1 MIPLAVYS
9 VIEVTQ
15 IIKQMITSTAPLQDL
30 TIRGE
35 ISNFSKPASG
45 HLYFT
50 LKDEKARLRIVMF
63 AGKARFLRFR
73 PADGMSVVVHGA
85 LDVFERSGDYQLYAD
100 DLQPDG
106 LGALYLAFEQVKERL
121 LAEGLFDAQKKKA
134 LPAFPKAV
142 ALITSATGAAV
153 RDMIITLRRRY
164 PLAHVYVVPV
174 AVQGDDASKQIAR
187 GIQVADKFQL
197 ADVMIV
203 GRGGGSFEELFSFNT
218 EIVARAISAATIPVV
233 SAVGHE
239 TDTTIADFVADI
251 RAATP
256 TAAAELVSPD
266 VAQLL
271 QHIERL
277 QMRLQDAITHQ
288 IASLRTHVDT
298 LAQTRFMTDPMRYVS
313 VRQERIDRLEKH
325 IQELLKNEVAKRQKT
340 LTSLELRFA
349 HVSPTRRLDV
359 AHVRLESL
367 QDRLQ
372 FALKGTMQKRTT
384 ALVTTIERL
393 ELLSPLSVMKRGY
406 AVIYDQS
413 KRVLKSAATVQP
425 GDIIRVDMAD
435 SWLDCQVWGV
445 YDRD

>member
-1 MIPLAVYS
+1 MTVYS

-45 HLYFT
+45 HMYFT

-73 PADGMSVVVHGA
+73 PTDGMSVIVHGA

-106 LGALYLAFEQVKERL
+106 LGALFLSFEQVKERL
-121 LAEGLFDAQKKKA
+121 LAEGLFDAQKKKS
-134 LPAFPKAV
+134 LPSFPKAV
-142 ALITSATGAAV
+142 ALVTSATGAAV

-164 PLAHVYVVPV
+164 PLANVYVIPV
-174 AVQGDDASKQIAR
+174 AVQGDDAPNQIAQ
-187 GIQVADKFQL
+187 GIHVADKYQL

-218 EIVARAISAATIPVV
+218 EIVARAIAAAKMPVV

-239 TDTTIADFVADI
+239 TDTTISDFVADI

-266 VAQLL
+266 AAQLL
-271 QHIERL
+271 QHVERL
-277 QMRLQDAITHQ
+277 QMRSQDAITQRIVTLH
-288 IASLRTHVDT
+288 THVDT
-298 LAQTRFMTDPMRYVS
+298 LAKTRFLTDPMRFVS
-313 VRQERIDRLEKH
+313 VRQEGIDRLEKH
-325 IQELLKNEVAKRQKT
+325 LQELLRNEIAKRQKR

-349 HVSPTRRLDV
+349 HVTPTRRLDV
-359 AHVRLESL
+359 AHVRLQSL
-367 QDRLQ
+367 HDRLQ
-372 FALKGTMQKRTT
+372 LALKGNMQNSTT
-384 ALVTTIERL
+384 RLGATIERL

-406 AVIYDQS
+406 AVVYDQS
-413 KRVLKSAATVQP
+413 KRVLASAITVQP
-425 GDIIRVDMAD
+425 GDTIRVDMSD
-435 SWLDCQVWGV
+435 GWLDCQVWGV